1 VRAVSDRADE
11 LHAELAALLV
21 LHEPGL
27 SDAERAELLRLEE
40 HREWRP
46 GRRPARPEPKVR
58 DFLDLFD
65 RAEQEEL
72 TYRSLPEGSVDGLR
86 RAFRTGLDR
95 AQDGADGALDP

>member
-1 VRAVSDRADE
+1 MRDRADE
-11 LHAELAALLV
+11 LHAELAALLG

-27 SDAERAELLRLEE
+27 SDAERSELLRLEQ
-40 HREWRP
+40 HGDWRP

-72 TYRSLPEGSVDGLR
+72 TYRSLPDGFPCARHGRPVSL
-86 RAFRTGLDR
+86 AGFL
-95 AQDGADGALDP
+95 GAKGGGPS